1 MDPLEAKEFLASR
14 IVDQALLEGV
24 SVSEIERRMLFF
36 SETHPSLPDMYEML
50 NEFNETYRM
59 FPYER
64 TVSSLICNA
73 FRRDREDAAL
83 AQRWEDAKK
92 TLHRQDHYISVM
104 LKQGLASANRKR
116 DLLIYIVIGLAVVF
130 SYRGGYRMESL
141 VN

>member
-1 MDPLEAKEFLASR
+1 MDPMEAKEFLASR

-24 SVSEIERRMLFF
+24 PFSEIERRMLFF
-36 SETHPSLPDMYEML
+36 SETHASLPDMYEVL
-50 NEFNETYRM
+50 NEFNETYNM

-92 TLHRQDHYISVM
+92 SLRRQDHYINVM

-116 DLLIYIVIGLAVVF
+116 DLLIYIGIGLAVVIVIVGVIAW
-130 SYRGGYRMESL
+130 SH
-141 VN
+141 

>member
-1 MDPLEAKEFLASR
+1 MNAMEAKEFVASR

-24 SVSEIERRMLFF
+24 LFSEVERKMLFF
-36 SETHPSLPDMYEML
+36 SEAHPSLPDMYEVL
-50 NEFNETYRM
+50 TEFNETYNM

-73 FRRDREDAAL
+73 FRRDREDVAL

-92 TLHRQDHYISVM
+92 SLRREDHYINVM

-116 DLLIYIVIGLAVVF
+116 DFLIYIGIGIAVV
-130 SYRGGYRMESL
+130 L
-141 VN
+141 VIVGAVAWGH